1 MSGGLRLEPVK
12 SSDELR
18 VVGLPETGLCMEVS
32 GYMSDPE
39 ISVCV
44 TTFNHKDY
52 IVQCLESVLSQR
64 ISCAVEILVG
74 DDLSDDGTSDLIAD
88 LVTKSGNRIKH
99 VWHASRLGGPG
110 NTKAL
115 LLMARGRFIARL
127 DGDDYWLAGKL
138 QRQIDFLDENP
149 DCAAVY
155 TNALTIDEEGNPMGL
170 FNDVGDARFD
180 LAAMLRRGNFLNNS
194 SVLFRAQGKQAW
206 LSIDQPQIDYRVHL
220 WHARNGFLAQLAEP
234 LSVYRVNSVGSM
246 VAQANDWVRT
256 MYWEAILSVPR
267 DRVTDDDFAR
277 GVTDFLRRVVLHAIR
292 TRRWGLLREWAPCV
306 FRVSPYGVIRT
317 SILVAGSVIRI
328 AGKELIGY
336 FRKGPDGHRIKV
348 SYRR

>member
-1 MSGGLRLEPVK
+1 M
-12 SSDELR
+12 
-18 VVGLPETGLCMEVS
+18 
-32 GYMSDPE
+32 
-39 ISVCV
+39 
-44 TTFNHKDY
+44 
-52 IVQCLESVLSQR
+52 
-64 ISCAVEILVG
+64 EILVG
-74 DDLSDDGTSDLIAD
+74 DDCSDDGTSEIINDFCSAHPSLITH
-88 LVTKSGNRIKH
+88 LRHPI
-99 VWHASRLGGPG
+99 RLGGPD
-110 NTKAL
+110 NMRAL
-115 LLMARGRFIARL
+115 LELAQGEYVARV

-138 QRQIDFLDENP
+138 QRQIDFLDENL

-277 GVTDFLRRVVLHAIR
+277 GVTDFLRRVVFHAIR